1 MQILKLGRDPLTH
14 LLAFPSDGG
23 EGIDHTLD
31 VVELAQ
37 QIRGF
42 FCRRRRRVHF
52 PLNFP
57 PHKRS
62 LLLALTS
69 IEIWVMAWRSFWNY
83 LLIISS
89 VFVPVRW
96 AGTFPSLHH
105 YDLSF
110 VRNFLHYLG
119 PVWDYCHFLKKVA
132 STMIRVIIW
141 PTSPWAYGG
150 LPSPKKKSLA

>member
-1 MQILKLGRDPLTH
+1 MAYVQILKLGRDPLTH

-96 AGTFPSLHH
+96 AATFPSLFRASLELLSLSKKSCFC
-105 YDLSF
+105 YDTG
-110 VRNFLHYLG
+110 HYLAHEPMSWWG
-119 PVWDYCHFLKKVA
+119 PA
-132 STMIRVIIW
+132 Q
-141 PTSPWAYGG
+141 
-150 LPSPKKKSLA
+150 PKKKSLA